1 MPLNKVYFSGNVT
14 EVKDGEKAFAFF
26 VRSVETYNDNEY
38 ETVARFVAFK
48 KTAEQARATIKKG
61 DQIIIE
67 GRLSSRKKEGDNGTF
82 YNLEAVAEKFLVVA
96 PAKVD
101 TPKAPAKDDNIPF

>member
-14 EVKDGEKAFAFF
+14 DTKDGEKAFAFF

-48 KTAEQARATIKKG
+48 KDG
-61 DQIIIE
+61 
-67 GRLSSRKKEGDNGTF
+67 
-82 YNLEAVAEKFLVVA
+82 
-96 PAKVD
+96 
-101 TPKAPAKDDNIPF
+101 